1 MKLRENKSLEFKS
14 AISDSFLKTV
24 SAFANYGTGEI
35 VFGVSDEGK
44 IIGLNDPIN
53 ACLIIENK
61 INDSINPIPNYNLD
75 VDSKKKTV
83 TLKVFEGLDKPYTY
97 KNRAYKRNDSS
108 TIAVEKL
115 EYNRLILE
123 GQNLDYDEIPSKK
136 HNLDFNELE
145 EQLVSKL
152 KIKSLTT
159 DTLKTLELFKDKTG
173 YNIAAELLADSNSFN
188 GIDIVRF
195 GTDIDEFLD
204 RLTLEKISVLK
215 MYKSALEFYK
225 RYYQYEKIIKSKR
238 VTIETIPEVAYREA
252 IINAIVHRTWDISA
266 YIKVS
271 MFSDRIE
278 IVSPGGLPAG
288 LSKEEFL
295 NGKYSLL
302 RNRTLGNVLL
312 RLGYIEKFGTGINR
326 IKKAY
331 SDSPN
336 KPQFEILD
344 NSISVILPITTVES
358 NLKPIEK
365 KIFGLFTTN
374 RVFTRNEIESE
385 TGLNKD
391 KIIRILNKL
400 IKLGKI
406 SKISQGKDTKYGI
419 VK

>member
-75 VDSKKKTV
+75 ADSNKKTV
-83 TLKVFEGLDKPYTY
+83 MLKVFEGLDKPYTY

-215 MYKSALEFYK
+215 MYKLALEFYK

-312 RLGYIEKFGTGINR
+312 RLGHIEKFGTGINR

>member
-75 VDSKKKTV
+75 VDSNKKTV
-83 TLKVFEGLDKPYTY
+83 MLKVFEGLDKPYTY

-215 MYKSALEFYK
+215 MYKLALEFYK

>member
-83 TLKVFEGLDKPYTY
+83 MLKVFEGLDKPYTY

-215 MYKSALEFYK
+215 MYKLALEFYK

-312 RLGYIEKFGTGINR
+312 RLGHIEKFGTGINR

-419 VK
+419 VM